1 MSGLIK
7 EYKEPFANMVVA
19 DYVTAN
25 TDRNVDNWG
34 FLVNNETNDIK
45 GFAPLYDLNQSL
57 VADEFGTDIN
67 DLVYEPTK
75 DTFLNSIRKWAQ
87 HSTLDFDKQD
97 LPEKCKERWKTV
109 QLFASKNQMG
119 FESKSPKIS
128 FQEYGSMDIPFDI
141 T

>member
-1 MSGLIK
+1 
-7 EYKEPFANMVVA
+7 MVVA
-19 DYVTAN
+19 DYVTVN

-119 FESKSPKIS
+119 
-128 FQEYGSMDIPFDI
+128 DVL
-141 T
+141 